1 MFRNLRWRLTMWFI
15 ALSTVVYALAVIL
28 GYFLFRGSLLSLID
42 EEVNTLVAEIEPA
55 IILVDSKPNLS
66 RWAKDAKNTP
76 FKFLPTI
83 QLFDNQRN
91 LLETHGPPGLEHLYG
106 PDIKEIDQ
114 PEPQHDVRLFSTPIR
129 ENNKL
134 AGFLQIQL
142 SLRSLDHAVNQYMYT
157 MGLLTPFLVVASG
170 FAGYFFSGMAA
181 KPLEESFDLLRRFMN
196 DAGHELSTPISI
208 IQANA
213 EAMELDLPEMEST
226 SPVANKLAIISRST
240 ERMGRLVSDLMLL
253 AKMESPQIKSRQTQL
268 QLDVVAKN
276 VLEEFDELFKN
287 KGISL
292 VHDHLSPIQLVGDS
306 DALKRLLT
314 NLLQNAMRYTDKGG
328 SVTVKVEP
336 AGRFAKLSVSDT
348 GIGIPPESVPKIFDR
363 FYRVDKSRSR
373 AAGGVGLGLSIVRAI
388 VDAHK
393 GKVEVTSEVDK
404 GTTFNIFLARH

>member
-1 MFRNLRWRLTMWFI
+1 MFKSLRWRLTMWFV

-28 GYFLFRGSLLSLID
+28 GYFLFKGSLMSLLD
-42 EEVNTLVAEIEPA
+42 EEVNSLVAEIEPA
-55 IILVDSKPNLS
+55 IVLVDSKPNLNQ
-66 RWAKDAKNTP
+66 WAKDAKNIP
-76 FKFLPTI
+76 FKWLPTI
-83 QLFDNQRN
+83 QLFDNQKH

-106 PDIKEIDQ
+106 PEVREIDQ
-114 PEPQHDVRLFSTPIR
+114 PDPEHDVRLFSTPIR

-142 SLRSLDHAVNQYMYT
+142 SMRSLDHAASQYMYT
-157 MGLLTPFLVVASG
+157 MSMLTPFLIVASG

-181 KPLEESFDLLRRFMN
+181 KPLEESFELLRRFMN

-213 EAMELDLPEMEST
+213 EAMELDLPELEQS
-226 SPVANKLAIISRST
+226 SPVANKLAIINRST

-253 AKMESPQIKSRQTQL
+253 AKMESPEIKSRQTQI
-268 QLDVVAKN
+268 QLDAVARS

-287 KGISL
+287 KGINL
-292 VHDHLSPIQLVGDS
+292 VHDELSPIHLTGDS
-306 DALKRLLT
+306 DAIKRLLT

-328 SVTVKVEP
+328 SVTVKLEP
-336 AGRFAKLSVSDT
+336 AGRFAKLSVTDT

-393 GKVEVTSEVDK
+393 GKIEVSSEVGK
-404 GTTFNIFLARH
+404 GTTFTIFLSRH

>member
-1 MFRNLRWRLTMWFI
+1 MFKSLRWRLTMWFV
-15 ALSTVVYALAVIL
+15 ALSTVVWALAVIL
-28 GYFLFRGSLLSLID
+28 GYFLFKGSLLSLLD
-42 EEVNTLVAEIEPA
+42 EEVNSLVAEIEPA
-55 IILVDSKPNLS
+55 IVLVDSKPNLNQ
-66 RWAKDAKNTP
+66 WAKDAKNIP
-76 FKFLPTI
+76 FKWLPTI
-83 QLFDNQRN
+83 QLFDGQKN

-106 PDIKEIDQ
+106 PEVREIDQ
-114 PEPQHDVRLFSTPIR
+114 PEPQYDVRLFSTPIR

-142 SLRSLDHAVNQYMYT
+142 SMRSLDHAASQYMYT
-157 MGLLTPFLVVASG
+157 MGVLTPFLIVASG

-213 EAMELDLPEMEST
+213 EAMELDLPELEES
-226 SPVANKLAIISRST
+226 SPITNKLAIINRST

-268 QLDVVAKN
+268 QLDVVCKN

-287 KGISL
+287 KGINL
-292 VHDHLSPIQLVGDS
+292 IHDELSPIQLIGDS
-306 DALKRLLT
+306 DAIKRLLT

-328 SVTVKVEP
+328 SVTVRLEP
-336 AGRFAKLSVSDT
+336 SGRFAKLSVKDT

-393 GKVEVTSEVDK
+393 GKIEVTSEVGK
-404 GTTFNIFLARH
+404 GTTFIIFLSRH